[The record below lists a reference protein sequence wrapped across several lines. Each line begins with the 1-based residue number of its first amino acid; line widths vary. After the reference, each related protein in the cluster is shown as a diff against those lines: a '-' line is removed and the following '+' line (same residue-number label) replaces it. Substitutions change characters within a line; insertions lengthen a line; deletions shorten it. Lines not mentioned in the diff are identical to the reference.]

1 MIVDVDCQKTANSRL
16 KFPGYNACSITLTDF
31 FSSHRAER
39 PPFSIRKECQ
49 LLVFIILTILFAFLM
64 LYQSLSDYQ
73 RAV

>member
-1 MIVDVDCQKTANSRL
+1 MIVDVDCQKNREHSTDISL
-16 KFPGYNACSITLTDF
+16 VNACSITLTDF

-39 PPFSIRKECQ
+39 PSFSIRKECQ
-49 LLVFIILTILFAFLM
+49 LLLFIILKILFAFLM